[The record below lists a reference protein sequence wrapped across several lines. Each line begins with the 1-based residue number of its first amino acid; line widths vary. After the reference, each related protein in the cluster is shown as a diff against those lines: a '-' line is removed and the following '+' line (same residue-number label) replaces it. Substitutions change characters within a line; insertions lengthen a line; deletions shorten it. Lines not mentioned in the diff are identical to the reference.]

1 MKNKLQP
8 RRQGASSAQLD
19 RQPAPA
25 QEAEVLDP
33 ATALEMLAA
42 AGDGAE
48 NPAAADAEPTVDGLA
63 DDTAANAGDD
73 AVAAAEAPAAPEHPT
88 TAVQGRGGLATI
100 LGSIAAAGAAVAW
113 FVPALTA
120 AGLSAGTLL
129 VLAAVLFAVG
139 FGQRSLQA
147 MQQQLA
153 AQHDALRQFGEQ
165 AADKPPASGEELQHV
180 LMSLQRQ
187 DEKINNL
194 TKAIKMYGKPLM
206 DIAGQSTD
214 LVGGVSGL
222 RQTVETSVGQTRQAI
237 ERLDARLD
245 EATRQ
250 QPSLEP
256 LQQHLSR
263 LEVSLAA
270 IAQRLENSEVHKSLL
285 RLEETM
291 QQGRDGVR
299 ELLKGDP
306 LREATSRLQQCVDTA
321 TKGLADGLGQLRDGN
336 LGRLE
341 GAVRELQRE
350 IAGIATA
357 IAQVSAAVKNGP
369 RPAAIAAPT
378 APPPAATG
386 EAPPP
391 PAASAPATDG
401 SATSSAAP
409 AGAEAGG
416 YQTGTR
422 TTGAANVLGAI
433 ARLKKMK
440 G

>member
-8 RRQGASSAQLD
+8 RRHDASSAHLD
-19 RQPAPA
+19 HQPAPV

-42 AGDGAE
+42 AGDGAVAE
-48 NPAAADAEPTVDGLA
+48 AADAEP
-63 DDTAANAGDD
+63 
-73 AVAAAEAPAAPEHPT
+73 AVAVPGGDHPHAAPEPPSPAGH
-88 TAVQGRGGLATI
+88 RGGVLAT
-100 LGSIAAAGAAVAW
+100 LGGVLAAIGAAVAW
-113 FVPALTA
+113 FVPALAA
-120 AGLSAGTLL
+120 AGLSTGTLL
-129 VLAAVLFAVG
+129 VLAAVLFAMAR
-139 FGQRSLQA
+139 GQQSLQA
-147 MQQQLA
+147 MQRQLA
-153 AQHDALRQFGEQ
+153 AHHDVLRQVGEQ
-165 AADKPPASGEELQHV
+165 ALDKPPASGEELQHV

-214 LVGGVSGL
+214 LVGGMSGL
-222 RQTVETSVGQTRQAI
+222 RQSVEAAAAKAEQSAA
-237 ERLDARLD
+237 RLDARLA

-250 QPSLEP
+250 QVSLEP
-256 LQQHLSR
+256 VQQHLSR

-270 IAQRLENSEVHKSLL
+270 IAQRLESSDVHKSLA

-291 QQGRDGVR
+291 QQSRDGIR

-306 LREATSRLQQCVDTA
+306 LRELASRLQQCVDTA

-369 RPAAIAAPT
+369 RTVATASP
-378 APPPAATG
+378 APPPATSEPATT
-386 EAPPP
+386 P
-391 PAASAPATDG
+391 PAAAAPATDD
-401 SATSSAAP
+401 SAPSSASSTN
-409 AGAEAGG
+409 AEGGG

-422 TTGAANVLGAI
+422 TTAATNVLGAI

>member
-8 RRQGASSAQLD
+8 RRKGASSAQFD
-19 RQPAPA
+19 RQPAPV

-42 AGDGAE
+42 ADDGAE
-48 NPAAADAEPTVDGLA
+48 NPAAADAEPATDAMA
-63 DDTAANAGDD
+63 DDTTAIAGDD
-73 AVAAAEAPAAPEHPT
+73 AAAAAEAPAAHERPA
-88 TAVQGRGGLATI
+88 TAVRGHGALATI
-100 LGSIAAAGAAVAW
+100 LGSIAAVGAAVAW
-113 FVPALTA
+113 LIPALAA
-120 AGLSAGTLL
+120 AGLSAGVLL

-139 FGQRSLQA
+139 LGQRSLQA
-147 MQQQLA
+147 MQGQLA
-153 AQHDALRQFGEQ
+153 AHHDALRQLGEQ
-165 AADKPPASGEELQHV
+165 AADRPPASGEELQHV

-206 DIAGQSTD
+206 DIAGQSTE

-222 RQTVETSVGQTRQAI
+222 RQSVEAAAAKAQQSA
-237 ERLDARLD
+237 ERLEARLD
-245 EATRQ
+245 EAGRQ
-250 QPSLEP
+250 QLSLEP
-256 LQQHLSR
+256 LQQHVSR

-306 LREATSRLQQCVDTA
+306 LREATARLQQCVDAA

-341 GAVRELQRE
+341 GAVRELHRE

-369 RPAAIAAPT
+369 RAVAAAAPT
-378 APPPAATG
+378 PPPATSEPAAT
-386 EAPPP
+386 P
-391 PAASAPATDG
+391 PAAAAPATD
-401 SATSSAAP
+401 SSAPSGASSTS
-409 AGAEAGG
+409 AEAGG

-422 TTGAANVLGAI
+422 TTAAANVLGAI